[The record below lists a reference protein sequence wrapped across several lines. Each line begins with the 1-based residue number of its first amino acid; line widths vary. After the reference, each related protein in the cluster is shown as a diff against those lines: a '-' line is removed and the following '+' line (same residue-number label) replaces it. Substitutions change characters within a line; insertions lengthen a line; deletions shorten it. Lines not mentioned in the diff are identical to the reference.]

1 MPNQFSTSRPTQL
14 VAGFTLIELMVTV
27 AVAAILLA
35 IAVPSFQRTIANTQ
49 AAEASNDLVGAMQLA
64 RTEAAS
70 RGITIAVASSSSGDW
85 ADGWSVVVPAAA
97 GSASATPEILRSYD
111 DLPPSFTLTT
121 ADPDNRIEF
130 NARGS
135 VVGAV
140 GDTTIQI
147 CREASDEATR
157 KVVTVRASG
166 LVTSF
171 RDDSASGPSC

>member
-1 MPNQFSTSRPTQL
+1 MPNQFSTSRPTRL

-85 ADGWSVVVPAAA
+85 ADGWSVVVPAVAP
-97 GSASATPEILRSYD
+97 ATPQILRSYD
-111 DLPPSFTLTT
+111 GLPPSFTLTT